1 MASDQVKERIE
12 VSKAES
18 ARLGQRLRGL
28 SAEYLNRPS
37 ACDQWAVGDVVAH
50 LVFVVQFQKNM
61 IVRGM
66 QGNDSAPE
74 GARRPGAADVPTE
87 VRIAQGAIRLRE
99 KLGEGLLDAFDEKYR
114 EGFELMDSLVPDDY
128 AKPCWHPWGPMN
140 VADFVDLVVNELAIH
155 AWDALSPWTPTTTC
169 RRSRC
174 PRRWLSEARRWRAWQ
189 RRDRPR
195 FRFDVSDGHEM
206 PDLVVGGDAAPETPS
221 ATLSCDGEALV
232 LISCGRLGL
241 EDAMSSG
248 RLSVSGDEGL
258 ARELGRGLD
267 GACRGPTQTAAV
279 LIQGWKCQRSLCHE
293 RPKDIAAI
301 LQLLLSRRPLHLS
314 GVR

>member
-28 SAEYLNRPS
+28 SADDLNRPS
-37 ACDQWAVGDVVAH
+37 ACDRWAVGDVVAH

-66 QGNDSAPE
+66 QGDDSAPE

-87 VRIAQGAIRLRE
+87 VRIAQGAIRLRG

-114 EGFELMDSLVPDDY
+114 ESFELVDSLVPDDY
-128 AKPCWHPWGPMN
+128 DKPCWHPWGPMN
-140 VADFVDLVVNELAIH
+140 VSDFVDLVVNELAIH
-155 AWDALSPWTPTTTC
+155 AWDALSPLDPGYHMSQESLPAALAIGSKTM
-169 RRSRC
+169 
-174 PRRWLSEARRWRAWQ
+174 ARMAATG
-189 RRDRPR
+189 PAR
-195 FRFDVSDGHEM
+195 FRFELSDGHEV

-232 LISCGRLGL
+232 LISCGRLAL

-258 ARELGRGLD
+258 ARELGRGLT
-267 GACRGPTQTAAV
+267 G
-279 LIQGWKCQRSLCHE
+279 L
-293 RPKDIAAI
+293 
-301 LQLLLSRRPLHLS
+301 
-314 GVR
+314 

>member
-1 MASDQVKERIE
+1 MENDRVKERIE
-12 VSKAES
+12 VSKAGS
-18 ARLGQRLRGL
+18 ARLEQRLRAL
-28 SAEYLNRPS
+28 SAEDLNRPS
-37 ACDQWAVGDVVAH
+37 ACDRWAVGDVVAH

-61 IVRGM
+61 IARGL
-66 QGNDSAPE
+66 QGDDSAPE
-74 GARRPGAADVPTE
+74 GARRPGAAE

-128 AKPCWHPWGPMN
+128 AKSCWHPWGPMT

-155 AWDALSPWTPTTTC
+155 AWDALSPLDPDYHMSQESLPAALAIGSKTM
-169 RRSRC
+169 
-174 PRRWLSEARRWRAWQ
+174 ARMASTG
-189 RRDRPR
+189 PAR
-195 FRFDVSDGHEM
+195 FRFELSDGNEV

-221 ATLSCDGEALV
+221 ATLRCDGEALV

-258 ARELGRGLD
+258 ARELGRGLT
-267 GACRGPTQTAAV
+267 G
-279 LIQGWKCQRSLCHE
+279 L
-293 RPKDIAAI
+293 
-301 LQLLLSRRPLHLS
+301 
-314 GVR
+314 

>member
-1 MASDQVKERIE
+1 MTIDQVKGRIE

-28 SAEYLNRPS
+28 SAEDINRPS

-74 GARRPGAADVPTE
+74 GARRPGADDVPTE
-87 VRIAQGAIRLRE
+87 VRIAQGAIRLRK
-99 KLGEGLLDAFDEKYR
+99 KLGDGLMDAFDEKYR
-114 EGFELMDSLVPDDY
+114 EGFELLDSLTPNDY
-128 AKPCWHPWGPMN
+128 AKPCWHPWEPMN

-155 AWDALSPWTPTTTC
+155 AWDALSPLDPGYHMSQESLPAALAIGSKT
-169 RRSRC
+169 
-174 PRRWLSEARRWRAWQ
+174 LARMAQ
-189 RRDRPR
+189 TGPAR
-195 FRFDVSDGHEM
+195 FRFELSDRHEM
-206 PDLVVGGDAAPETPS
+206 PDLAVGGDAAPESPS
-221 ATLSCDGEALV
+221 ATLRCDGEALV

-241 EDAMSSG
+241 GDAMSCG

-258 ARELGRGLD
+258 ARELERGLT
-267 GACRGPTQTAAV
+267 G
-279 LIQGWKCQRSLCHE
+279 L
-293 RPKDIAAI
+293 
-301 LQLLLSRRPLHLS
+301 
-314 GVR
+314 